1 MTTES
6 KIQAVRFTTMAA
18 VVTKFTLDTRAAK
31 KGADA
36 PLKIYISHKRKVAL
50 LSLNIYVQPSQ
61 WDAKAEK
68 VVNHTNQ
75 LALNTHLGKQKLL
88 VDRELLRLMDDDAV
102 SKMTATDIRNKMQSI
117 LFPVA
122 EAPKVDENT
131 FEKWFQRFADHKDG
145 RTRGLYLVTLR
156 RLQAFYGPK
165 LSSLHFEDIN
175 KAWLEDFDDFLA
187 VTSPSANAR
196 AIHLRNVRAV
206 FNDAIDNEITTNYPF
221 RRFKIKGEPTRKRS
235 FAVEVLRRI
244 FSHKC
249 EDEWQEKYRDW
260 FTLTFMLIGIN
271 VVDLFGVKVASDGR
285 VDYIRAKTH
294 KPYSIKIEPEC
305 QALLDRYAGG
315 HHLLGYLD
323 GYKDYRSFYMNLCTG
338 LRQIK
343 EQLGL
348 SELTTYWARH
358 SWATVAAS
366 LDIPKDTIAH
376 ALGHGGNSVTD
387 IYIDFD
393 MKKVDEANRRVL
405 DWVLYGKDWRN
416 PEKPKR
422 GRPKKS
428 A

>member
-1 MTTES
+1 
-6 KIQAVRFTTMAA
+6 MATIKA
-18 VVTKFTLDTRAAK
+18 YLDDRKTAS
-31 KGADA
+31 GALA
-36 PLKIYISHKRKVAL
+36 PLKIAINHRSQSAYIPIGIRLTSA
-50 LSLNIYVQPSQ
+50 Q
-61 WDAKAEK
+61 WDNKTQK
-68 VVNHTNQ
+68 VVGHTNAKEYNSLVRVK
-75 LALNTHLGKQKLL
+75 LAE
-88 VDRELLRLMDDDAV
+88 VDRTLTSLAKEMVLMTMTARQVRDAV
-102 SKMTATDIRNKMQSI
+102 VKEMTPAPTQ
-117 LFPVA
+117 PTT
-122 EAPKVDENT
+122 PKVDKTLFCET
-131 FEKWFQRFADHKDG
+131 FKRFIELKGG
-145 RTRGLYLVTLR
+145 RTKGLYQCTWR
-156 RLQAFYGPK
+156 RLEEFKGKALLK
-165 LSSLHFEDIN
+165 LHFEDIN
-175 KAWLEDFDDFLA
+175 KEWLQEFDAFLA
-187 VTSPSANAR
+187 LTSPSANAR

-271 VVDLFGVKVASDGR
+271 VVDLFGVKEANDGR

-338 LRQIK
+338 LRQIR